1 MGLFVP
7 FVPVDVAIVLTG
19 SGGEVLLAGADDF
32 VAFAAVTEQVLL
44 VLEHH
49 HPHCG
54 LLISLLLHCNIVFGV
69 AALKIL
75 QNLI

>member
-1 MGLFVP
+1 MF
-7 FVPVDVAIVLTG
+7 PVDVAIVLTG
-19 SGGEVLLAGADDF
+19 SG
-32 VAFAAVTEQVLL
+32 TEQVLL

>member
-1 MGLFVP
+1 
-7 FVPVDVAIVLTG
+7 
-19 SGGEVLLAGADDF
+19 
-32 VAFAAVTEQVLL
+32 VLL